1 MSQFIAVSKEPRW
14 MKPLGAIMVLPG
26 FVALIP
32 FKADYLQMWD
42 IPLYVI
48 AGLGVLLLLRA
59 AQKIGWRLNLE
70 DNVLYYGK
78 FNLYGSWK
86 KRRSQEFALS
96 SEKMTKVEFEGSD
109 FVITYHPS
117 KKLTFSTK
125 GLSSIAH
132 TRLER
137 LKSVLEA
144 QIKTQDRA

>member
-26 FVALIP
+26 FIALIP

-137 LKSVLEA
+137 MKSVLEA

>member
-96 SEKMTKVEFEGSD
+96 SEKMSRVEFEGSN
-109 FVITYHPS
+109 FTITYHPS
-117 KKLTFSTK
+117 KKLSFNTR
-125 GLSSIAH
+125 GISSMSQA
-132 TRLER
+132 RLEK
-137 LKSVLEA
+137 LKVELDL
-144 QIKTQDRA
+144 QIRAKDA

>member
-137 LKSVLEA
+137 MKSVLEA

>member
-14 MKPLGAIMVLPG
+14 MKPLGSIMVLPG
-26 FVALIP
+26 FIALIP

-137 LKSVLEA
+137 MKSVLEA

>member
-26 FVALIP
+26 FIALIP

-117 KKLTFSTK
+117 KKLRFSTK
-125 GLSSIAH
+125 GLSSIAQ

>member
-14 MKPLGAIMVLPG
+14 MKPLGAIMLLPG
-26 FVALIP
+26 FIALIP

-42 IPLYVI
+42 IPLYVT

-59 AQKIGWRLNLE
+59 TQKIGWRLNLE

-125 GLSSIAH
+125 GLSSIAQ

-137 LKSVLEA
+137 LKSVREA

>member
-26 FVALIP
+26 FIALIP

-78 FNLYGSWK
+78 FNLYGTWK

-137 LKSVLEA
+137 MKSVLEA

>member
-1 MSQFIAVSKEPRW
+1 
-14 MKPLGAIMVLPG
+14 MKPLGVIMVLPG

-137 LKSVLEA
+137 MKSVLEV

>member
-1 MSQFIAVSKEPRW
+1 

-26 FVALIP
+26 FIALIP

-137 LKSVLEA
+137 MKSVLEA